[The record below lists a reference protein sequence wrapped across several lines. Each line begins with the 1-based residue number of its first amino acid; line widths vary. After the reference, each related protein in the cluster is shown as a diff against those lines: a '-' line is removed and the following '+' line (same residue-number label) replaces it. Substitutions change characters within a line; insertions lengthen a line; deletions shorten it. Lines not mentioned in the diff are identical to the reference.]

1 MNWFRALELHQR
13 SRLCEPDVAPNRTKE
28 VTQNKYMLNS
38 SRGQLCQTK
47 PRHDGGPQLL
57 TIRKV
62 IERSRKSCLK
72 SDPSDQQPLINEP
85 GKIALKPDIVHGQPM
100 QQQMMY
106 KPQSGMMYQQPV
118 MY

>member
-57 TIRKV
+57 TVRKV
-62 IERSRKSCLK
+62 IERSRKEMS
-72 SDPSDQQPLINEP
+72 NEP
-85 GKIALKPDIVHGQPM
+85 GKIALSPDIVHGQPM
-100 QQQMMY
+100 QQQMTY
-106 KPQSGMMYQQPV
+106 QPQPGLIYQQQPV
-118 MY
+118 VH